1 MRIEPMKKQTDE
13 PERRILART
22 VTRCL
27 CIGSL
32 AAIATLALPGMLAP
46 NGSPV
51 AAEIVEGYV
60 IPQDSQRSQRT
71 SGSGSRSGCP
81 RYNSTQF
88 HLLVPNDHIAATA
101 TKSPAFF
108 AYVSE
113 ADVPLAL
120 TVAKLKEPPLTL
132 YKRSLKLRQPGI
144 TKFEIPK
151 ERPLKLQE
159 GEEYRLTLSI
169 ICNSKRPSKNPYVQV
184 DFKYVS
190 ASPALQKQ
198 LQANPSN
205 RAKIYARSGIWY
217 DALVASYQ
225 SAILPARSEPLSEAD
240 FFAHLLKQIGISPEV
255 AEQAK
260 HRVEGNIIV
269 LK

>member
-1 MRIEPMKKQTDE
+1 MKSPTDE
-13 PERRILART
+13 PDRRILART

-32 AAIATLALPGMLAP
+32 AAIATLTLPGMLVP

-51 AAEIVEGYV
+51 AAEIVEEYV
-60 IPQDSQRSQRT
+60 PPPGSQRSQRT

-81 RYNSTQF
+81 LYNNTQF
-88 HLLVPNDHIAATA
+88 HLLVPNDRVATTA

-120 TVAKLKEPPLTL
+120 TVAKLKEPPSTL
-132 YKRSLKLRQPGI
+132 YKKSLQLKQPGI

-184 DFKYVS
+184 DFKYVPPS
-190 ASPALQKQ
+190 LALQQQ
-198 LQANPSN
+198 LQANSGN
-205 RAKIYARSGIWY
+205 RAKVYARSGIWY
-217 DALVASYQ
+217 DALAASYQ
-225 SAILPARSEPLSEAD
+225 SAILSARNEQSESD
-240 FFAHLLKQIGISPEV
+240 FFAHLLNQIGISSEV
-255 AEQAK
+255 AEQVK
-260 HRVEGNIIV
+260 HRIEGNIVV

>member
-1 MRIEPMKKQTDE
+1 MKKPTDE
-13 PERRILART
+13 PDRRTLART
-22 VTRCL
+22 VARFL

-32 AAIATLALPGMLAP
+32 AFIATLALPEMLVL
-46 NGSPV
+46 NDSPV

-71 SGSGSRSGCP
+71 SGSGSRSGCL

-88 HLLVPNDHIAATA
+88 HLLVPNDHVAATA

-120 TVAKLKEPPLTL
+120 TVVKLKQPPLTL
-132 YKRSLKLRQPGI
+132 YKKSLQLRQPGI

-151 ERPLKLQE
+151 EGPLKLQE

-169 ICNSKRPSKNPYVQV
+169 ICNQKRPSKNPYVQV
-184 DFKYVS
+184 DFKYVPPS
-190 ASPALQKQ
+190 AALQKQ
-198 LQANPSN
+198 LKANPGE

-217 DALVASYQ
+217 DALAASYQ
-225 SAILPARSEPLSEAD
+225 SAISPESN
-240 FFAHLLKQIGISPEV
+240 FFARLLQQIGTSPEV
-255 AEQAK
+255 LEWQAK
-260 HRVEGNIIV
+260 HRATENIIV

>member
-1 MRIEPMKKQTDE
+1 MKKPIDE
-13 PERRILART
+13 PGPPILART
-22 VTRCL
+22 VGRFL

-32 AAIATLALPGMLAP
+32 AFIATLALPGMLALY
-46 NGSPV
+46 GSPV
-51 AAEIVEGYV
+51 AAEIVQGYN
-60 IPQDSQRSQRT
+60 STGLLRRQRT
-71 SGSGSRSGCP
+71 IGSGSRSGCP

-88 HLLVPNDHIAATA
+88 HLLVPNDHVAATA
-101 TKSPAFF
+101 TRSPAFF

-113 ADVPLAL
+113 ANVPLAL
-120 TVAKLKEPPLTL
+120 SVVQLKDPPSTL
-132 YKRSLKLRQPGI
+132 YKKSLQLKQSGI

-159 GEEYRLTLSI
+159 GEEYRLTLTI

-198 LQANPSN
+198 LQANSGN
-205 RAKIYARSGIWY
+205 RAKIYARAGIWY
-217 DALVASYQ
+217 DALAASYQ
-225 SAILPARSEPLSEAD
+225 STISPARSEPSSESN
-240 FFAHLLKQIGISPEV
+240 FFAHLLQQIGTSPEV
-255 AEQAK
+255 IEWQDK
-260 HRVEGNIIV
+260 HGVKENIIV